1 MRTHPPRRR
10 HPPPRGAPPRP
21 ARRLLHLRLPPH
33 PPRVVVRAGPKRRRD
48 LPGRVLTGSPAHRR
62 GGALSRSGPSA
73 RIRVEAGSVRRGS
86 TIPTATYA
94 FDASTGLPAATTA
107 DSVTLTTGYDSWG
120 QVTSQ
125 ADADGNTAATTYDI
139 DGRIATVNDARA
151 RTPTPTLTTV
161 VRGSIVAC

>member
-1 MRTHPPRRR
+1 M
-10 HPPPRGAPPRP
+10 
-21 ARRLLHLRLPPH
+21 
-33 PPRVVVRAGPKRRRD
+33 
-48 LPGRVLTGSPAHRR
+48 
-62 GGALSRSGPSA
+62 
-73 RIRVEAGSVRRGS
+73 
-86 TIPTATYA
+86 
-94 FDASTGLPAATTA
+94 PAATTA